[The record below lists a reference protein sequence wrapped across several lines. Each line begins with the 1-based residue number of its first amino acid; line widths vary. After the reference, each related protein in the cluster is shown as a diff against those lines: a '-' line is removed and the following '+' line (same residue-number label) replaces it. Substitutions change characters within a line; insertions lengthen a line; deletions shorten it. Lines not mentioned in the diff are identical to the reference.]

1 MNKMGFFAM
10 IMSFILG
17 IFFTILGASR
27 RKRNVLYKFLIVLG
41 IILILFAVYLA
52 SPK

>member
-1 MNKMGFFAM
+1 MGFYIM

-17 IFFTILGASR
+17 IFFAILGVSR
-27 RKRNVLYKFLIVLG
+27 RKRNFLYKFFIVLG

-52 SPK
+52 RPH

>member
-1 MNKMGFFAM
+1 MGFYIM

-27 RKRNVLYKFLIVLG
+27 RKQNFLYKIFIVLG
-41 IILILFAVYLA
+41 IILILVAVYLA
-52 SPK
+52 RPH